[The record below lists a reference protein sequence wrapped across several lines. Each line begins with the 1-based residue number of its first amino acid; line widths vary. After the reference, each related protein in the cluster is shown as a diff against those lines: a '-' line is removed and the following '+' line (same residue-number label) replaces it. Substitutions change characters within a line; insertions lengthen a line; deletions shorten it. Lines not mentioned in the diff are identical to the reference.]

1 MITARDLIIYILQ
14 NVLEDKKV
22 LDDDKKKTALK
33 LFTGWLRKKKT
44 LEQKRYLRYVKY
56 TMSQPY

>member
-14 NVLEDKKV
+14 NVLGDKEV
-22 LDDDKKKTALK
+22 LDDDKKSASKH
-33 LFTGWLRKKKT
+33 FTGWLRKKT

-56 TMSQPY
+56 TMSQQY